1 MLEQLSYK
9 SKGTFLQSVHTVA
22 ILTYIAALLLL
33 PLIFIHPLYL
43 LGVFLVSLLAVF
55 ASDSADEC
63 IPFLVIG
70 L

>member
-33 PLIFIHPLYL
+33 PLFFP
-43 LGVFLVSLLAVF
+43 
-55 ASDSADEC
+55 
-63 IPFLVIG
+63 IPSIC
-70 L
+70 